1 MFKNIFL
8 QLALGYFSFWASHIS
23 ALRRMFLDVAF
34 LAVLGHGLQPKT
46 LPQKDS

>member
-1 MFKNIFL
+1 MFKKIFL
-8 QLALGYFSFWASHIS
+8 QLALGYFSFWVSAS
-23 ALRRMFLDVAF
+23 RRMFLDVAF